1 MREYIHLLNA
11 LPGIF
16 RQFFFEFVF
25 GVFGG
30 KPGHDDCVREED
42 AAVYRPIAGLW
53 QKIKSSVKTL
63 KN

>member
-42 AAVYRPIAGLW
+42 AAVYRPIAGL
-53 QKIKSSVKTL
+53 
-63 KN
+63 